1 MRPKRVLNQ
10 RCSLLSNHK
19 HEIKKTHVVFVEF
32 DDIVVS
38 KLAVNRD
45 YFGENNS
52 LGRKLEFDF
61 EYCLGCSLRLLDGK
75 AIMTKDIL
83 EDELERFVVKAK
95 NNNFIDSAETT
106 LQHSDFEILQRL
118 IKSALKLGELREKL
132 KK

>member
-1 MRPKRVLNQ
+1 LNLW
-10 RCSLLSNHK
+10 CSLLDNHK
-19 HEIKKTHVVFVEF
+19 IEIKKTHVVFVEF

-38 KLAVNRD
+38 KLAVNRN
-45 YFGENNS
+45 YFGEGNS
-52 LGRKLEFDF
+52 LGRKIEFDL

-95 NNNFIDSAETT
+95 NNNFINSAETT

-118 IKSALKLGELREKL
+118 IESALKLGKFREKL